1 MKLKKYF
8 SKKANR
14 NEFYTALICLFP
26 SLVIG
31 MTFVIIPIIMVI
43 YLSFTKWDLISETK
57 DFIGL
62 ANYIYLF
69 KNPKFLKSI
78 ANTFYFAAVQIP
90 LDLVFSLFFAFLLD
104 KKIRGLRFFRAI
116 YFAPV
121 VTSMVAVSAIWLW
134 FYDPQFGLF
143 NYIFKQLGLSPL
155 KWLYDP
161 NWAMPAI
168 VIMSVWKGLGYN
180 IVIFLAGLQNIPESY
195 YEAADIDGANNW
207 EKFKHI
213 TLPLL
218 SPVTY
223 FVILISII
231 NSFKVFTQI
240 SVMTPRGG
248 PLYSTGVMV
257 FYIYQ
262 QAFEGYKIGRAS
274 AAAMILFL
282 GVLAITFVQRR
293 IGEKRVHYT

>member
-1 MKLKKYF
+1 MKLKKYL
-8 SKKANR
+8 SKKVNR

-78 ANTFYFAAVQIP
+78 SNTFYFAAVQIP

-143 NYIFKQLGLSPL
+143 NYILKQIGFSPL

-262 QAFEGYKIGRAS
+262 QGFEGYKIGRAS

-282 GVLAITFVQRR
+282 GVLAITFVQKR

>member
-1 MKLKKYF
+1 MKLKEYF
-8 SKKANR
+8 SKKADR

-31 MTFVIIPIIMVI
+31 MAFVIIPIIMVV
-43 YLSFTKWDLISETK
+43 YLSFTKWDLTSTTK
-57 DFIGL
+57 EFVNFT
-62 ANYIYLF
+62 NYIYLF

-78 ANTFYFAAVQIP
+78 SNTLYFSALKIP
-90 LDLVFSLFFAFLLD
+90 FDIIFSLFFALLLD

-121 VTSMVAVSAIWLW
+121 ITSMVAVSAIWLW

-143 NYIFKQLGLSPL
+143 NYIFKMIGLSPL
-155 KWLYDP
+155 KWLHDP

-168 VIMSVWKGLGYN
+168 IIMSIWKGLGYN

-195 YEAADIDGANNW
+195 YEAADIDGASNW
-207 EKFKHI
+207 KKFEHI

-223 FVILISII
+223 FVVLISII

-282 GVLAITFVQRR
+282 GVLAITFVQKR

>member
-1 MKLKKYF
+1 MKLKKYL

-31 MTFVIIPIIMVI
+31 MTFVIIPIIMVV

-69 KNPKFLKSI
+69 KNHKFLKSVL
-78 ANTFYFAAVQIP
+78 NTIYFAVLQIP

-143 NYIFKQLGLSPL
+143 NYILKQIGFSPL

-207 EKFKHI
+207 GKFKHI

-231 NSFKVFTQI
+231 NSFKIFTQI

-262 QAFEGYKIGRAS
+262 QAFAGYKIGRAS

-282 GVLAITFVQRR
+282 GVLAITFVQKR

>member
-1 MKLKKYF
+1 MKLKEYF

-31 MTFVIIPIIMVI
+31 MTFVIIPIIMVV

-143 NYIFKQLGLSPL
+143 NYILKQIGLSPL

-161 NWAMPAI
+161 SLAMLSI

-207 EKFKHI
+207 KKFKHI

-262 QAFEGYKIGRAS
+262 QGFEGYKIGRAS

-282 GVLAITFVQRR
+282 GVLAITFVQKR

>member
-1 MKLKKYF
+1 MKLKKYL
-8 SKKANR
+8 SKKVNR

-78 ANTFYFAAVQIP
+78 SNTFYFAAVQIP

-143 NYIFKQLGLSPL
+143 NYILKQIGFSPL

-195 YEAADIDGANNW
+195 YEAADIDGASNW
-207 EKFKHI
+207 KKFQYI

-262 QAFEGYKIGRAS
+262 QGFEGYKIGRAS

-282 GVLAITFVQRR
+282 GVLAITFVQKRV
-293 IGEKRVHYT
+293 GEKRVHYT

>member
-1 MKLKKYF
+1 
-8 SKKANR
+8 
-14 NEFYTALICLFP
+14 
-26 SLVIG
+26 
-31 MTFVIIPIIMVI
+31 
-43 YLSFTKWDLISETK
+43 
-57 DFIGL
+57 
-62 ANYIYLF
+62 
-69 KNPKFLKSI
+69 
-78 ANTFYFAAVQIP
+78 
-90 LDLVFSLFFAFLLD
+90 LDLVFSLFFASLLD

-161 NWAMPAI
+161 NWAMLSI
-168 VIMSVWKGLGYN
+168 IIMSVWKGLGYN

-195 YEAADIDGANNW
+195 YEAAEIDGASNW
-207 EKFKHI
+207 EKFKYI

>member
-1 MKLKKYF
+1 VGLKKYF
-8 SKKANR
+8 SKKVNR

-43 YLSFTKWDLISETK
+43 YLSFTKWDLISEVK

-69 KNPKFLKSI
+69 KNPKFLKSVL
-78 ANTFYFAAVQIP
+78 NTFYFAAVQIP

-143 NYIFKQLGLSPL
+143 WAFQLYL
-155 KWLYDP
+155 KT
-161 NWAMPAI
+161 NWFI
-168 VIMSVWKGLGYN
+168 
-180 IVIFLAGLQNIPESY
+180 
-195 YEAADIDGANNW
+195 
-207 EKFKHI
+207 
-213 TLPLL
+213 
-218 SPVTY
+218 
-223 FVILISII
+223 
-231 NSFKVFTQI
+231 SFK
-240 SVMTPRGG
+240 MA
-248 PLYSTGVMV
+248 L
-257 FYIYQ
+257 
-262 QAFEGYKIGRAS
+262 
-274 AAAMILFL
+274 
-282 GVLAITFVQRR
+282 
-293 IGEKRVHYT
+293 